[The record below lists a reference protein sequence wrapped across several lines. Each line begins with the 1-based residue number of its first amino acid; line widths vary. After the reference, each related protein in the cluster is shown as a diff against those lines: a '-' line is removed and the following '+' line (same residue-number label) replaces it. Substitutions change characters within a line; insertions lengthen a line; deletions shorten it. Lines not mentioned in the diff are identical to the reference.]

1 MRATILFI
9 CFSLIAL
16 ISFSQS
22 KNPTATNPKN
32 APAIQS
38 QNQKTS
44 YSFGVLVASNLK
56 AQAGDS
62 LDLNALFQ
70 GINDAYKGRPI
81 QLKIEECSNMAQ
93 QHVQQYSRRKG
104 ERVRKESSIF
114 LEKNKMDPT
123 VKSTASGL
131 QYKILNI
138 GTGASPLATDR
149 VTVHYTGRLIDGT
162 IFDSSVQKGQPATF
176 NVGRVISGWTEA
188 LQMMHE
194 GDKWMLFI
202 PQELGYGAG
211 GNNGIPPFAALIF
224 EVELIKVN

>member
-1 MRATILFI
+1 MRASILFI
-9 CFSLIAL
+9 CIFLNTL
-16 ISFSQS
+16 ISIGQA
-22 KNPTATNPKN
+22 KKTITANQKTIPV
-32 APAIQS
+32 IQT

-70 GINDAYKGRPI
+70 GINDAYKGKPI
-81 QLKIEECSNMAQ
+81 QMKIEECSNMAQ

-104 ERVRKESSIF
+104 ERVRKESSAF
-114 LEKNKMDPT
+114 LEKNKLDPT

-131 QYKILNI
+131 QYKILNT
-138 GTGASPLATDR
+138 GAGASPLATDR
-149 VTVHYTGRLIDGT
+149 VTVHYTGKLIDGT
-162 IFDSSVQKGQPATF
+162 IFDSSVQRGQPATF
-176 NVGRVISGWTEA
+176 SVGGVIKGWTEA
-188 LQMMHE
+188 LQLMHE

-211 GNNGIPPFAALIF
+211 GNNGIPPLAALIF